1 MTKYKRILI
10 RQKDKTIQFHLFSLI
25 AMQASTSRWRTRPGA
40 QLPGR
45 RWRER
50 TSLPTLG
57 WTSSPSTWW
66 SSSPPSKYLVLRH
79 RDNWSSL
86 SWQACQPES
95 AFFCEG
101 KYCKQDDSLSW
112 NYIHGVEGD
121 RTTLQI
127 YFGKNIR
134 AHSWEVTP
142 PPPPPPSPVF
152 GHPAWNFLQ
161 DVITS
166 PISSL
171 RWLNQWWIV
180 SDLSIKSAVCHT
192 F

>member
-1 MTKYKRILI
+1 
-10 RQKDKTIQFHLFSLI
+10 
-25 AMQASTSRWRTRPGA
+25 MQASTSRWRARPGV

-66 SSSPPSKYLVLRH
+66 SSSPPSKYLALRH

-134 AHSWEVTP
+134 AHNWEVT
-142 PPPPPPSPVF
+142 PPPSPVF
-152 GHPAWNFLQ
+152 GHPASRCDNISYQLTSMTESVMNSFGSFNKISCLPYFLSFWQ
-161 DVITS
+161 
-166 PISSL
+166 
-171 RWLNQWWIV
+171 
-180 SDLSIKSAVCHT
+180 C
-192 F
+192 